1 MEKLGVGIIGSQFVA
16 TIHAE
21 SFGRQIPNAELV
33 ACASPTEEHV
43 REFAGRHGIPKWFT
57 DYREMLELPEV
68 DMVVLCLP
76 NYLHCQA
83 CCDAARARKHVVCE
97 KPLCRTM
104 AEADLMIETCR
115 AEGVKLM
122 YAEEL
127 CFTPKYVRAKQL
139 CDSGAIGGLFRL
151 KQCEKHDGP
160 HMPWFWDVELSG
172 GGVTLDMGCH
182 AFEYFRWMLGKPA
195 AVSVYADMGTFVHQD
210 KTRGDD
216 NSIIIVEFAGG
227 ARGVAEESW
236 AKLGGMDDRIEL
248 YGSEGVIAAD
258 LLRGS
263 AFPTYSKRGYGY
275 AVEKAGS
282 TVGWSFTMYEEMWN
296 YGFPQEMQHFADC
309 VLNDKQPL
317 ETGEDGKA
325 VLEIIFAAYE
335 SARTGCKVTLPF
347 TPPCAPPG
355 ARGKRPTELWLRS
368 RPRPASR
375 SSGRPG
381 ATQSVLERTASR
393 MGQRTQPRRGA
404 KASHQGRFG
413 PLSVCAVGR

>member
-1 MEKLGVGIIGSQFVA
+1 MDKVGVGIIGSQFIA
-16 TIHAE
+16 EIHAE
-21 SFGRQIPNAELV
+21 SFKLVPNAEVV
-33 ACASPTEEHV
+33 ACASPNPEHSGA
-43 REFAGRHGIPKWFT
+43 FAAKHGIPKHFT
-57 DYREMLELPEV
+57 DYRDLLALPEV
-68 DMVVLCLP
+68 DMVTLALP
-76 NYLHCQA
+76 NLLHCQA
-83 CCDAARARKHVVCE
+83 CCDAAAAGKHVVCE
-97 KPLCRTM
+97 KPLCLTLD
-104 AEADLMIETCR
+104 EADRMIAACR
-115 AEGVKLM
+115 DHGVKLM

-139 CDSGAIGGLFRL
+139 CDEGAIGDLYML
-151 KQCEKHDGP
+151 KQMEKHDGP
-160 HMPWFWDVELSG
+160 HAAWFWDVEKSG

-296 YGFPQEMQHFADC
+296 YGFPQENSHYIDRI
-309 VLNDKQPL
+309 LNDKQPM

-335 SARTGCKVTLPF
+335 SARTGCKVALPF
-347 TPPCAPPG
+347 TPPTWAHSPIHCWKPWLSPDCPSELRHEG
-355 ARGKRPTELWLRS
+355 A
-368 RPRPASR
+368 
-375 SSGRPG
+375 
-381 ATQSVLERTASR
+381 
-393 MGQRTQPRRGA
+393 
-404 KASHQGRFG
+404 
-413 PLSVCAVGR
+413 